1 MIRAQTESSA
11 DVIRWIENE
20 AAGLWPAMLGSLSFR
35 RSRCGHAN
43 CPACLSGEQHPSHV
57 LYGRHNG
64 RRFAVYVPEDLVGEV
79 RRAVDNGRA
88 LQDLLVQAG
97 PRYVKALKRARASAV
112 KRKKS
117 LAVARATARQI
128 SFADVEL
135 MRQGVRL
142 EPLLEAISKFLDSE
156 HEMIERVRREV
167 VRSLVVMR
175 VKNWDYR
182 ELRERIADGVTLRQ
196 FTDFYCDPVPK
207 HDAFNRGFNRL
218 TPQTLKA
225 VNDVVVRAAVGLG
238 LEDGAKLRVDTTV
251 VETDIHHPT
260 DNILLWDV
268 VRVVT
273 RLIGRLAKALNM
285 RRIDGFCDR
294 RRSARRRMYEIQRMT
309 TRQRQERQT
318 TIYRALIGIA
328 EEVVASAKTALEKTA
343 TMRGKDLLAAMAIDA
358 IRDEIAH
365 YCGLGER
372 VIDQARRRV
381 LEGEQVPNAE
391 KTYSIF
397 EPHTDLIKRGK
408 VRTPVEF
415 GHKVFLAESAKGL
428 ITQYEVLK
436 GNPTDEVHVAPS
448 LRRHR
453 RAFRRAPELYGA
465 DRGFF
470 SEQNVAACVQGAVK
484 TVCIPQRGG
493 SKTLQRQ
500 AYERSAAFKQ
510 GQRFRAGIEGRISV
524 LMRGRGMKRCRAE
537 GAERFALF
545 VGAAVLANNLMIVAA
560 LLIKQSSRRRKA
572 VR

>member
-1 MIRAQTESSA
+1 
-11 DVIRWIENE
+11 
-20 AAGLWPAMLGSLSFR
+20 
-35 RSRCGHAN
+35 
-43 CPACLSGEQHPSHV
+43 
-57 LYGRHNG
+57 
-64 RRFAVYVPEDLVGEV
+64 
-79 RRAVDNGRA
+79 
-88 LQDLLVQAG
+88 
-97 PRYVKALKRARASAV
+97 
-112 KRKKS
+112 
-117 LAVARATARQI
+117 VARAAARQI
-128 SFADVEL
+128 SFADIEL
-135 MRQGVRL
+135 MRQGVHL
-142 EPLLEAISKFLDSE
+142 EPLLEAISTFLDSQ
-156 HEMIERVRREV
+156 HGMIERVRCDLVRGLKKPRKGRRGLTARQV
-167 VRSLVVMR
+167 LRSLVLMR

-225 VNDVVVRAAVGLG
+225 VNDLVVQAAVGLG

-260 DNILLWDV
+260 DNTLLWDV

-273 RLIGRLAKALNM
+273 RLVGRLAKALKM
-285 RRIDGFCDR
+285 RRIKGFCDR
-294 RRSARRRMYEIQRMT
+294 RRSAHRRMYEIQRMT

-328 EEVVASAKTALEKTA
+328 GDVVASAKSALERTA
-343 TMRGKDLLAAMAIDA
+343 TMRGEDLSAAMAIDA

-365 YCGLGER
+365 YCGLGEQ
-372 VIDQARRRV
+372 VIGQARRRV

-391 KTYSIF
+391 KIYSIF

-448 LRRHR
+448 LKRHR
-453 RAFRRAPELYGA
+453 HAFRRAPELYAG

-470 SEQNVAACVQGAVK
+470 SEQNVTACVQGAVK

-493 SKTLQRQ
+493 SKTPQRQ
-500 AYERSAAFKQ
+500 AYERSQAFKQ

-560 LLIKQSSRRRKA
+560 LLIKRSQRRRKA
-572 VR
+572 AR